1 MQKFYRNVKS
11 LFSQP
16 DFMTVRFQIEFL
28 NFSCYNSST
37 GLSEN
42 AFSDMFLL
50 LIYKNKQ
57 KIYIIKKKEDYNSM
71 WIADQWKDYEV
82 IDCSKGEKLERWGQ
96 YTLIRPDPQVIWD
109 TPKPSVDGGQCL
121 YFSRFDVISKY
132 DDTFVINWVDQS
144 KDVIHLTQEP
154 FYMKDGYPCAR
165 SETRKCYRNG
175 VDMNVPGGDDIMIQK
190 LLQMCEMAD

>member
-11 LFSQP
+11 LFSQL

-82 IDCSKGEKLERWGQ
+82 
-96 YTLIRPDPQVIWD
+96 
-109 TPKPSVDGGQCL
+109 
-121 YFSRFDVISKY
+121 
-132 DDTFVINWVDQS
+132 
-144 KDVIHLTQEP
+144 
-154 FYMKDGYPCAR
+154 
-165 SETRKCYRNG
+165 
-175 VDMNVPGGDDIMIQK
+175 
-190 LLQMCEMAD
+190 

>member
-57 KIYIIKKKEDYNSM
+57 KIYIIKKKEDFY
-71 WIADQWKDYEV
+71 DF
-82 IDCSKGEKLERWGQ
+82 
-96 YTLIRPDPQVIWD
+96 LIRRELPEGEIIQARLIGNLLLKYPL
-109 TPKPSVDGGQCL
+109 G
-121 YFSRFDVISKY
+121 IS
-132 DDTFVINWVDQS
+132 DSW
-144 KDVIHLTQEP
+144 
-154 FYMKDGYPCAR
+154 
-165 SETRKCYRNG
+165 YRNRI
-175 VDMNVPGGDDIMIQK
+175 NHMIETGEIEVVK
-190 LLQMCEMAD
+190 EADEIFRRSIRKEQ